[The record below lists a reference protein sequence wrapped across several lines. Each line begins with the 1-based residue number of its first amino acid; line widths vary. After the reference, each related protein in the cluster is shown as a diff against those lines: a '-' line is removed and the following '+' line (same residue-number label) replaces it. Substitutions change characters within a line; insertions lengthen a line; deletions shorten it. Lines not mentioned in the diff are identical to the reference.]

1 MSHAQQ
7 HVLASAIVLALIVV
21 CGIHVFL
28 FPMYTSTPQL
38 RHTKIMAYEQAMCRT
53 TFKNNNFKL
62 KTYKQIDGYD
72 EDEDGWNR
80 NSCPKFGIVSAAQ
93 GGRLGNQ
100 IWEYASVWATARR
113 TGLEPFMP
121 RCILKTL
128 QEHFENL
135 SIPPLSYIGKCTL
148 DVGQVV
154 NSLGQWNSTQQTI
167 IIPRHAAY
175 WSLILV
181 WLDDVRRE
189 FTFKP
194 FLKQYASMLLK
205 NLSVRFNVKEP
216 TYVGIHVRR
225 TDYVDYLWQKLKVK
239 PAPARYYLTA
249 MNYFNNKY
257 KNVIFVVASDSISW
271 CKHHLKSNKYNIDF
285 ISDIDAHAPGKD
297 LAVLSTCNHSIIDYG
312 TYGSFAALLSAG
324 ETIVYNVTAYFSTM
338 IAEVLP
344 NWRVMS

>member
-7 HVLASAIVLALIVV
+7 HVLASAIVLALLVV

-28 FPMYTSTPQL
+28 FPMYTPTPQL
-38 RHTKIMAYEQAMCRT
+38 RLTKVLAYEQALCRT
-53 TFKNNNFKL
+53 SFKKTSFKM
-62 KTYKQIDGYD
+62 QRHRSEDGYE
-72 EDEDGWNR
+72 EDDGWSR
-80 NSCPKFGIVSAAQ
+80 NSCPRYGIVSAAQ

-113 TGLEPFMP
+113 TGLDPFMP

-128 QEHFENL
+128 QEHFDNL
-135 SIPPLSYIGKCTL
+135 SIPPLSYIGRCTL
-148 DVGQVV
+148 DAGQVV

-175 WSLILV
+175 WSLILI
-181 WLDDVRRE
+181 WPDDVRRE

-194 FLKQYASMLLK
+194 FLKQYASMLLR
-205 NLSVRFNVKEP
+205 NLSVRFNIREP

-239 PAPARYYLTA
+239 PAPARYYLSA
-249 MNYFNNKY
+249 MNYFTNKY
-257 KNVIFVVASDSISW
+257 KNVVFVVASDSISW
-271 CKHHLKSNKYNIDF
+271 CKNHLNNQKHRIAF
-285 ISDIDAHAPGKD
+285 ISDSDAHAPGKD
-297 LAVLSTCNHSIIDYG
+297 LAVLSSCNHSIIDYG

-344 NWRVMS
+344 NWQVMS